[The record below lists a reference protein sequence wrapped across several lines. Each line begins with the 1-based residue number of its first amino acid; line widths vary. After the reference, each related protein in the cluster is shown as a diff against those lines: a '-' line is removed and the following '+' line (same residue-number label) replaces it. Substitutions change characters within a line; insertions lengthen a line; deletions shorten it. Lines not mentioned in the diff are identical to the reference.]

1 MRTTLDIEG
10 KLLDSVVAATGEK
23 TKSKAVNAALKE
35 YIRRKHV
42 QELIDSWGKIIV
54 DDYSEQALEAQEQKR
69 AYLARSGLRS
79 EETTPTGE
87 NEVDECEPHWT

>member
-1 MRTTLDIEG
+1 MRTTINIDGDLLESVIE
-10 KLLDSVVAATGEK
+10 ATGER

-54 DDYSEQALEAQEQKR
+54 DDYSVEAEAAEKR
-69 AYLARSGLRS
+69 RETFINSLRDG
-79 EETTPTGE
+79 TA
-87 NEVDECEPHWT
+87 

>member
-1 MRTTLDIEG
+1 MRTTLNIDSN
-10 KLLDSVVAATGEK
+10 LLDQVVDATGEK

-54 DDYSEQALEAQEQKR
+54 DDYSEEILKADEERRVFLDSLGR
-69 AYLARSGLRS
+69 DSG
-79 EETTPTGE
+79 
-87 NEVDECEPHWT
+87 

>member
-1 MRTTLDIEG
+1 MTRRKGAATMRTTINIDE
-10 KLLDSVVAATGEK
+10 KLLKNVLEATGEK

-54 DDYSEQALEAQEQKR
+54 DDL
-69 AYLARSGLRS
+69 S
-79 EETTPTGE
+79 EEYDAADKRREDFLNSLRDGTA
-87 NEVDECEPHWT
+87 

>member
-1 MRTTLDIEG
+1 MRTTLDIDG

-23 TKSKAVNAALKE
+23 TKSKAVNTALQE

-54 DDYSEQALEAQEQKR
+54 DDYSEQALEAEERKR
-69 AYLARSGLRS
+69 AYLASLRDGA
-79 EETTPTGE
+79 TQ
-87 NEVDECEPHWT
+87 